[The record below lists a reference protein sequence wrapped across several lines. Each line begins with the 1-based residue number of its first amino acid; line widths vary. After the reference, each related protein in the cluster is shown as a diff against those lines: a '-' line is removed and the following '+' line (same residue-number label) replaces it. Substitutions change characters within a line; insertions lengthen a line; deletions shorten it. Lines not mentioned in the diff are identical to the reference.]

1 MQQTKQKPDRVPET
15 SPAAEI
21 RSGSPVAKPPSMSG
35 TVRAAKDQLA
45 NLLVETARAG
55 QRPAAAKLLG
65 SALTNLT
72 PGLSAP

>member
-1 MQQTKQKPDRVPET
+1 
-15 SPAAEI
+15 
-21 RSGSPVAKPPSMSG
+21 MSG